1 MQYAPTVNLTQ
12 RLMENMIFKS
22 KEFGEIRTVTDEK
35 GEPWFCLLDVCMI
48 LGLTPKGVKQRLN
61 DEVISNYPVIDQRGR
76 KQPLTLFVNEDGL
89 YDVILESRKPEARA
103 FRRWVTGEVLPAIR
117 KHGGYMAVRQDEP
130 DEVILSRALLIMQKA
145 LERRDKRIAELEP
158 RAAYADE
165 VIDSVSCMTTTQVAK
180 GLGMTAIE
188 LNRRLCHSHVQYFQS
203 GQYLLYADYAR
214 AGYAQNRTYTYR
226 DSEGETRTHSYL
238 VWTERGR
245 EFIHRLL
252 FTTDYTDFKN

>member
-1 MQYAPTVNLTQ
+1 
-12 RLMENMIFKS
+12 MIFKS
-22 KEFGEIRTVTDEK
+22 KEFGEIRTVTDEQ
-35 GEPWFCLLDVCMI
+35 GEPWFCLMDVCKA
-48 LGLTPKGVKQRLN
+48 LALNPSHVKERLN
-61 DEVISNYPVIDQRGR
+61 DNLVSNEVISDTLGR
-76 KQPLTLFVNEDGL
+76 KKKALFVNEDGL

-117 KHGGYMAVRQDEP
+117 KHGGYMAVRADEP

-188 LNRRLCHSHVQYFQS
+188 LNRRLCRLGVQYCQS
-203 GQYLLYADYAR
+203 GQYLLYAGYAR
-214 AGYAQNRTYTYR
+214 QGYAQNRTYMYR
-226 DSEGETRTHSYL
+226 DAEGETHTRAYL

-245 EFIHRLL
+245 EFIHSLL
-252 FTTDYTDFKN
+252 TDF

>member
-1 MQYAPTVNLTQ
+1 MT
-12 RLMENMIFKS
+12 
-22 KEFGEIRTVTDEK
+22 
-35 GEPWFCLLDVCMI
+35 
-48 LGLTPKGVKQRLN
+48 
-61 DEVISNYPVIDQRGR
+61 
-76 KQPLTLFVNEDGL
+76 
-89 YDVILESRKPEARA
+89 ARA
-103 FRRWVTGEVLPAIR
+103 
-117 KHGGYMAVRQDEP
+117 DEP

-165 VIDSVSCMTTTQVAK
+165 VIDSISCLTTTQVAK

-214 AGYAQNRTYTYR
+214 AGYAQNRTYSYR

-252 FTTDYTDFKN
+252 FTTDCTDFKN

>member
-1 MQYAPTVNLTQ
+1 
-12 RLMENMIFKS
+12 MENQIFTS
-22 KEFGEIRTVTDEK
+22 KEFGEIRTHVDEK
-35 GEPWFCLLDVCMI
+35 GEPWFCLLDVCKALDLSTWGAKKR
-48 LGLTPKGVKQRLN
+48 LGDDLISS
-61 DEVISNYPVIDQRGR
+61 EVISDTIGR
-76 KQPLTLFVNEDGL
+76 KQKALFVNEDGL

-103 FRRWVTGEVLPAIR
+103 FRKWVTGEVLPAIR
-117 KHGGYMAVRQDEP
+117 KHGGYMTARADEP

-165 VIDSVSCMTTTQVAK
+165 VIDSISCLTTTQVAK

-214 AGYAQNRTYTYR
+214 AGYAQNRTYSYR

-245 EFIHRLL
+245 EFIHQLII
-252 FTTDYTDFKN
+252 NN

>member
-1 MQYAPTVNLTQ
+1 
-12 RLMENMIFKS
+12 MENQIFTS
-22 KEFGEIRTVTDEK
+22 KEFGEIRTHVDGK
-35 GEPWFCLLDVCMI
+35 GEPWFCLADIC
-48 LGLTPKGVKQRLN
+48 R
-61 DEVISNYPVIDQRGR
+61 
-76 KQPLTLFVNEDGL
+76 
-89 YDVILESRKPEARA
+89 ILEIRNVSDCKSKLKRDGVVLTEGVSKTTNQYGVTTGQKVMLTFINEQNLYKVIMRSDKPQAEG
-103 FRRWVTGEVLPAIR
+103 FQDWVCGEVLPAIR
-117 KHGGYMAVRQDEP
+117 KYGGYMTARADEP

-165 VIDSVSCMTTTQVAK
+165 VIDSISCLTTTQVAK

-245 EFIHRLL
+245 EFIHQLII
-252 FTTDYTDFKN
+252 NN

>member
-1 MQYAPTVNLTQ
+1 
-12 RLMENMIFKS
+12 MENQIFTS
-22 KEFGEIRTVTDEK
+22 KEFGEIRTHVDEK
-35 GEPWFCLLDVCMI
+35 GEPWFCLADICRVLE
-48 LGLTPKGVKQRLN
+48 LQTGNTKQRLDKRGIYSIN
-61 DEVISNYPVIDQRGR
+61 TPTYNQHGTKVMQRHALGQAASGR
-76 KQPLTLFVNEDGL
+76 V
-89 YDVILESRKPEARA
+89 SRLGVRRGASCHPQARGYMTARA
-103 FRRWVTGEVLPAIR
+103 
-117 KHGGYMAVRQDEP
+117 DEP

-165 VIDSVSCMTTTQVAK
+165 VIDSISCLTTTQVAK

-245 EFIHRLL
+245 EFIH
-252 FTTDYTDFKN
+252 

>member
-1 MQYAPTVNLTQ
+1 
-12 RLMENMIFKS
+12 MENQIFTS
-22 KEFGEIRTVTDEK
+22 KEFGEIRTHVDEK
-35 GEPWFCLLDVCMI
+35 GEPWFCLLDVCMALDLTSWSVRKR
-48 LGLTPKGVKQRLN
+48 LGDNLISSQ
-61 DEVISNYPVIDQRGR
+61 VISDTLGR
-76 KQPLTLFVNEDGL
+76 RKKALFVNEDGL

-103 FRRWVTGEVLPAIR
+103 FRKWVTSEVLPAIR
-117 KHGGYMAVRQDEP
+117 KTGGYMRAGADEP

-165 VIDSVSCMTTTQVAK
+165 VIDSISCLTTTQVAK

>member
-1 MQYAPTVNLTQ
+1 MGGRYAHRYSLLINYSLFTID
-12 RLMENMIFKS
+12 MENQIFTS
-22 KEFGEIRTVTDEK
+22 KEFGEIRTHVDEK
-35 GEPWFCLLDVCMI
+35 GEPWFCLLDVCMALDLTSWSVRKR
-48 LGLTPKGVKQRLN
+48 LGDNLISSQ
-61 DEVISNYPVIDQRGR
+61 VISDTLGR
-76 KQPLTLFVNEDGL
+76 RKKALFVNEDGL

-103 FRRWVTGEVLPAIR
+103 FRKWVTSEVLPAIR
-117 KHGGYMAVRQDEP
+117 KTGGYMRAGADEP
-130 DEVILSRALLIMQKA
+130 DEVILL
-145 LERRDKRIAELEP
+145 
-158 RAAYADE
+158 
-165 VIDSVSCMTTTQVAK
+165 TTTQVAK

>member
-1 MQYAPTVNLTQ
+1 
-12 RLMENMIFKS
+12 MENMIFKS

-117 KHGGYMAVRQDEP
+117 KHGGYMAVRPDEP

-188 LNRRLCHSHVQYFQS
+188 LNRRLCRLGIQYCQS
-203 GQYLLYADYAR
+203 G
-214 AGYAQNRTYTYR
+214 
-226 DSEGETRTHSYL
+226 
-238 VWTERGR
+238 
-245 EFIHRLL
+245 
-252 FTTDYTDFKN
+252 